1 MFPIN
6 DLPAGPHAILPT
18 GRAVQVTGE
27 EAHLDVLRS
36 MLNGAEERSAW
47 ATLHAAQPAKP
58 TAKPFVEVRI
68 LDELVGRLTPATSA
82 EFLPAIEHLGARV
95 AVARAAIRGSALKV
109 DVTIRAARAGDLPA
123 AWIEENRD

>member
-6 DLPAGPHAILPT
+6 DLPAGPYAILPT

-27 EAHLDVLRS
+27 DAHLDVLRR

-47 ATLHAAQPAKP
+47 ATLHAAQPSKP

-82 EFLPAIEHLGARV
+82 EFFRRSSTWEPASQLRV
-95 AVARAAIRGSALKV
+95 QRSAAA
-109 DVTIRAARAGDLPA
+109 P
-123 AWIEENRD
+123 